1 MSGSIKTLPS
11 RAKETLVTKIHYDM
25 LGTKD
30 FLNELSIKT
39 SGKLIGIDFS
49 RRQQKGKG

>member
-1 MSGSIKTLPS
+1 MSGSIKTLAS
-11 RAKETLVTKIHYDM
+11 RAKETLATKIHQDTF
-25 LGTKD
+25 GTKH

-49 RRQQKGKG
+49 RRQ

>member
-1 MSGSIKTLPS
+1 MNRSIKTLPS
-11 RAKETLVTKIHYDM
+11 RAKETLATKIHHDM

-30 FLNELSIKT
+30 FLNELSIKM

-49 RRQQKGKG
+49 RRQ